1 MFFFKFNESRIYKS
15 FKFWNSYIFF
25 YDTLILWDVPV
36 YIYISG
42 VKISALMQAIGFFFS
57 V

>member
-1 MFFFKFNESRIYKS
+1 MNLE
-15 FKFWNSYIFF
+15 YIKVSNLETILCFF

-42 VKISALMQAIGFFFS
+42 VKISALMQAIRFFFS
-57 V
+57 LTC